1 MRPGQ
6 FEFKNQEEIRSYLA
20 KVFSV
25 DHKISNLNG
34 GTIKRSGKYQRIDE
48 KGDPIFTFGDPI

>member
-34 GTIKRSGKYQRIDE
+34 GTIKRSANIIHTSFWYLLLSLTED
-48 KGDPIFTFGDPI
+48 